1 MKYIE
6 TEQMELKRIYNES
19 FEKEVVSFLNTNGGI
34 IYLGVNDD
42 GTIHGIS
49 DLDETMKKIANV
61 IVNNILPNPQ
71 DLISIVAKLEE
82 DKWIIEVKISKG
94 SDLYYISKYGRSSK
108 GCYVRIGTSCCS
120 MTEEQIEK
128 IFIKKWN
135 YPRNYPRKNY
145 IFN

>member
-34 IYLGVNDD
+34 IYLGVNDY

-61 IVNNILPNPQ
+61 IANNILPNPQ

-128 IFIKKWN
+128 ILLKK
-135 YPRNYPRKNY
+135 
-145 IFN
+145 

>member
-61 IVNNILPNPQ
+61 ITNNILPNPQ
-71 DLISIVAKLEE
+71 DLISIVAN
-82 DKWIIEVKISKG
+82 
-94 SDLYYISKYGRSSK
+94 
-108 GCYVRIGTSCCS
+108 
-120 MTEEQIEK
+120 M
-128 IFIKKWN
+128 F
-135 YPRNYPRKNY
+135 
-145 IFN
+145 FNMPF